1 MTAFKCECVLDKR
14 GVVSVNVSFEG
25 DLIRPLGLVTLYFG
39 YAEFEVDALLDA
51 LVGIGLAEGTPR
63 NASLGQ
69 KLAVVR
75 GVLSRQTIAEAGQL
89 IAIVDEVR
97 PLIELRNTLVHS
109 SIVAGGFVRPSDKTR
124 PDIIVT
130 PEQLTQ
136 LAEAI
141 FTWKECLSV
150 ARQLQLMPALQRME
164 HHGT

>member
-1 MTAFKCECVLDKR
+1 
-14 GVVSVNVSFEG
+14 VNVSFEG

-51 LVGIGLAEGTPR
+51 LIGVGQAVDKPR
-63 NASLGQ
+63 NASLGY

-75 GVLSRQTIAEAGQL
+75 EVLSRQKIAEAGQL

-97 PLIELRNTLVHS
+97 PLMELRNTLVHS
-109 SIVAGGFVRPSDKTR
+109 SIVAGGCVRPSDRAR
-124 PDIIVT
+124 PDIIIT

-141 FTWKECLSV
+141 FTWKERLSV
-150 ARQLQLMPALQRME
+150 ARQLQLLPALQRME

>member
-1 MTAFKCECVLDKR
+1 
-14 GVVSVNVSFEG
+14 VNVSFEG

-51 LVGIGLAEGTPR
+51 LIGVGLAVDKPR
-63 NASLGQ
+63 NASLGE
-69 KLAVVR
+69 KLAVLR
-75 GVLSRQTIAEAGQL
+75 RVLSRQKIAEAGQV
-89 IAIVDEVR
+89 IAIADEVR

-109 SIVAGGFVRPSDKTR
+109 SIVAGGCVRPSDKAR

-141 FTWKECLSV
+141 FTWKERLSV
-150 ARQLQLMPALQRME
+150 ARQLQLLPALQRME